1 MRAFHRRKPESVGQS
16 PGLLVYVGQDRDF
29 HPTVSHLSF
38 TSGEVTEA
46 CCEPLE
52 ARPEPEEGRVR
63 LINVMGVHEPD
74 LVRRVGEW
82 FGLSPLTLEDILD
95 TTQRPKAEE
104 LEGDGERVFLV
115 LKNVDYVPEKYELLE
130 EQVCVVWGPDYVL
143 TFQESAQ
150 NICEPI
156 IQRLRRGRGRIR
168 TSGPGYIVI
177 ALLDSIMD
185 RVSVTLG
192 KIAADAEELED
203 ELAEN
208 PDESTLHEI
217 YRLKREIL
225 FLRNA
230 VWPMQ
235 EVLAQLSSEDVGEF
249 NEACG
254 AYLREVK
261 DHTAKVVD
269 EVKTLHDLLTAML
282 DLHISLA
289 GMRMN
294 RIIKFLTGIATIFI
308 PLTFLAGV
316 YGMNFKHMPEL
327 NWEYGY
333 YASLVLMA
341 VVGVGMAVFF
351 ARRKWF

>member
-29 HPTVSHLSF
+29 SPAVSCLTF
-38 TSGEVTEA
+38 NAAEVSEA
-46 CCEPLE
+46 CRELSALP
-52 ARPEPEEGRVR
+52 PEPEEGRVR

-74 LVRRVGEW
+74 LVRRVGEY
-82 FGLSPLTLEDILD
+82 FGLSPLTLEDVLD

-104 LEGDGERVFLV
+104 LDGGLVFLV
-115 LKNVDYVPEKYELLE
+115 LKNVDYVAEQYELLE

-143 TFQESAQ
+143 TFQESVQ
-150 NICEPI
+150 NLCEPI

-192 KIAADAEELED
+192 KIAAEAEELED

-235 EVLAQLSSEDVGEF
+235 EVLAQLSGDDVGEF
-249 NEACG
+249 NDACG
-254 AYLREVK
+254 DYLREVK

-333 YASLVLMA
+333 YASLGLMA

-351 ARRKWF
+351 AKRKWF

>member
-29 HPTVSHLSF
+29 HPALTSISF
-38 TSGEVTEA
+38 TSGEVAET
-46 CCEPLE
+46 CCELPS
-52 ARPEPEEGRVR
+52 APPPDDDGRVH
-63 LINVMGVHEPD
+63 LFNVMGVHEPEFI
-74 LVRRVGEW
+74 RRIGER
-82 FGLSPLTLEDILD
+82 FNLSPLTLEDILD
-95 TTQRPKAEE
+95 TSQRPKAEE
-104 LEGDGERVFLV
+104 LDDGRAFLV
-115 LKNVDYVPEKYELLE
+115 LKNVDFSAEKSQLIE
-130 EQVCVVWGPDYVL
+130 EQGCVLWGPNYVV
-143 TFQESAQ
+143 TFQESAA
-150 NICEPI
+150 NLCEPI
-156 IQRLRRGRGRIR
+156 IARLRRGKGRIR
-168 TSGPGYIVI
+168 TAGPGYIVI

-185 RVSVTLG
+185 RASVTLG
-192 KIAADAEELED
+192 TIAAEAEELED

-208 PDESTLHEI
+208 PDEGTLRVI

-230 VWPMQ
+230 LSPMQ
-235 EVLAQLSSEDVGEF
+235 EVRTQLSGDEVGELS
-249 NEACG
+249 EASDG
-254 AYLREVK
+254 YLRDVR